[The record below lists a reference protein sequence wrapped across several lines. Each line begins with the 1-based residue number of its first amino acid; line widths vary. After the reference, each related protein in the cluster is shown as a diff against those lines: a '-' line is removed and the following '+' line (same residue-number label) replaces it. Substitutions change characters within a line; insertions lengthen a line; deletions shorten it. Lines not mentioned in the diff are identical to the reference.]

1 MDIEQQQEYIEMWEK
16 TIRPQ
21 MEQLSIE
28 IKADDILTDT
38 LTRAV
43 IDVDVDMVHNRNFV
57 SRIEPIFNMLK
68 NSNYIDFLKKQCT
81 DKQIE
86 KIIQF
91 ESDLTEFI
99 TLVQYF
105 FSHYE
110 IVDKEINTDSKDR
123 LPNITE
129 LEAEKLYDSSDEV
142 RKRIF

>member
-1 MDIEQQQEYIEMWEK
+1 MIMMIVAF
-16 TIRPQ
+16 
-21 MEQLSIE
+21 LLGL
-28 IKADDILTDT
+28 ILC
-38 LTRAV
+38 LLLG
-43 IDVDVDMVHNRNFV
+43 I
-57 SRIEPIFNMLK
+57 P
-68 NSNYIDFLKKQCT
+68 YIDFLKKQCT